1 MTVTTV
7 TRTLDLLR
15 SQQVERERESCS
27 KCVLEAIEQPREDNI
42 FATLELLGSEEIT
55 FSAKI

>member
-1 MTVTTV
+1 MTITTV

-15 SQQVERERESCS
+15 GGQVERESCS
-27 KCVLEAIEQPREDNI
+27 KCVLEAIEQPREDTQ
-42 FATLELLGSEEIT
+42 FATLELLGSDEII